1 MSSNTTEF
9 TVDKRHGLRHLLQT
23 LDLTPLE
30 AQDLEIGI
38 YNATIDYCG
47 QNEVHLTWNCEAFNE
62 IYLIKAR
69 SMYSNLKSN
78 SYVANTNLM
87 NRLKDREF
95 LPHEL
100 PFLKCENIHPEAWSI
115 IVDNEVKRNRAAYEQ
130 SEKSM
135 TDQIKCGKCK
145 KNKISYFEIQQR
157 SADEPMTTHYTC
169 LNCGN
174 RWRH

>member
-1 MSSNTTEF
+1 MIASNTETI
-9 TVDKRHGLRHLLQT
+9 DKREEVQNLLAA
-23 LDLTPLE
+23 LNLTSIE
-30 AQDLEIGI
+30 AKDLEIGI

-47 QNEVHLTWNCEAFNE
+47 QNEIPLTWNSDVFSEV
-62 IYLIKAR
+62 YLVKAR
-69 SMYSNLKSN
+69 SIYSNLKAN
-78 SYVANTNLM
+78 SYINNTNLM
-87 NRLKDREF
+87 TRFKDREF

-100 PFLKCENIHPEAWSI
+100 PFLKCENIHPEAWSVI
-115 IVDNEVKRNRAAYEQ
+115 IDNEAKRNRAAYEQ

-145 KNKISYFEIQQR
+145 KNRISYIELQQR

>member
-1 MSSNTTEF
+1 MSRVSNEQP
-9 TVDKRHGLRHLLQT
+9 DKRTSTRELLETIGLST
-23 LDLTPLE
+23 IE
-30 AQDLEIGI
+30 AKDLEIGI

-47 QNEVHLTWNCEAFNE
+47 QNEIPLTWQCDSFNE
-62 IYLIKAR
+62 VYLVKAR
-69 SMYSNLKSN
+69 SIYGNLKSN
-78 SYVANTNLM
+78 SYIKNTNLLS
-87 NRLKDREF
+87 RLKDREF

-100 PFLKCENIHPEAWSI
+100 PFIKCEHVHPESWAV

-130 SEKSM
+130 TDKSM

-145 KNKISYFEIQQR
+145 KNKISYFEIQSR

-169 LNCGN
+169 LTCGN

>member
-1 MSSNTTEF
+1 MSSVI
-9 TVDKRHGLRHLLQT
+9 TVDKREGVRDLLKTLGLTLL
-23 LDLTPLE
+23 E
-30 AQDLEIGI
+30 SKDLEIGI

-47 QNEVHLTWNCEAFNE
+47 QNEIPLTWSSDAFRE
-62 IYLIKAR
+62 VYLVKTR
-69 SMYSNLKSN
+69 SIFSNLKAN
-78 SYVANTNLM
+78 SYVNNVNLM
-87 NRLKDREF
+87 SRLKDREF

-100 PFLKCENIHPEAWSI
+100 PFLKCENMHPDAWSSI
-115 IVDNEVKRNRAAYEQ
+115 IDIEAKRNRAAYEQ